1 MVFRYKITSRVD
13 SKTCP
18 PCAREGG
25 VSVQRTPGG
34 LSEITFRCKIVIILN
49 LQNNPSVGYRRQLP
63 LHSGAKVAD
72 FSVCLFVAEI
82 WCE

>member
-1 MVFRYKITSRVD
+1 M
-13 SKTCP
+13 
-18 PCAREGG
+18 
-25 VSVQRTPGG
+25 SVQRTPGG

-72 FSVCLFVAEI
+72 FSVYLFIAEI
-82 WCE
+82 WCKQIVYVQTNFVITFYDRQDA